1 MIIGFL
7 GTDVITEAVIRGL
20 YDAADYDNTILVS
33 KRSATRSAQLA
44 SDYPKVRVVEDNR
57 QLTEESD
64 WIIVSVLPEQVCDVL
79 SELNCRPEQKII
91 SLAAGVSL
99 DQLHTWAA
107 PATDIIRV
115 IPMPPIEHGLG
126 PVSYTHLTLP
136 TIYSV

>member
-7 GTDVITEAVIRGL
+7 GTGVITEAIIRGL
-20 YDAADYDNTILVS
+20 YDIGIYDDTILVS
-33 KRSATRSAQLA
+33 KRSTTRSAKLA
-44 SDYPKVRVVEDNR
+44 GDYPKVRVVEENS
-57 QLTEESD
+57 QLAEESD

-79 SELNCRPEQKII
+79 SELDCRPEQKII

-99 DQLHTWAA
+99 EQLHTWAA
-107 PATDIIRV
+107 PATDVIRV